1 MAWNKRREDGR
12 YVIDFGETETPENMQ
27 QSESVTY
34 SYVGTEMCDD
44 IT

>member
-1 MAWNKRREDGR
+1 MAWNKRYENGR
-12 YVIDFGETETPENMQ
+12 HVIDFGEGETPENMQ

-34 SYVGTEMCDD
+34 SHVQTEMCDD